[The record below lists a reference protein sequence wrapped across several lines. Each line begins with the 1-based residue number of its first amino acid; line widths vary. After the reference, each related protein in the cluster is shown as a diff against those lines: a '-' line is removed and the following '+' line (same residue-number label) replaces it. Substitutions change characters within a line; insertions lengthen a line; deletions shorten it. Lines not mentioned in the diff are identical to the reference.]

1 MILWL
6 VAANITHSK
15 TKKIVHQNDFHL
27 RNLEAIV
34 IDHCNQWNLSY
45 QGARKSIE
53 WFLFLFT
60 IRFGRMVTP
69 FNKYF
74 CFANLP
80 LEEQQIYCWTEMLN
94 IIFYVDWYL
103 NSQKACCV
111 QPCPL
116 SLFGNFGK
124 FSNYTLIIFCF
135 PFFVC
140 VLLLFS
146 WLLFNHGDCEQH
158 IFPRAAGVRRHYNI
172 CAKHFELFSIKA
184 IKLTQINN
192 RAFPIAR
199 WEKPRRHSLY
209 NG

>member
-1 MILWL
+1 
-6 VAANITHSK
+6 
-15 TKKIVHQNDFHL
+15 
-27 RNLEAIV
+27 
-34 IDHCNQWNLSY
+34 
-45 QGARKSIE
+45 
-53 WFLFLFT
+53 
-60 IRFGRMVTP
+60 MVTP

-80 LEEQQIYCWTEMLN
+80 LEEQQICCWTEMLD

-146 WLLFNHGDCEQH
+146 WLPFNHGHCEQH

-184 IKLTQINN
+184 MKLTQINN

-199 WEKPRRHSLY
+199 WENRTAIHFIMVNIFIHIVMRAVYIFFLILFHFTYIKSPHRTT
-209 NG
+209 